1 MREVVTVVCVPTAH
15 ISNPARDDPARLC
28 LKSYGGGSTVS
39 FEHGQVA
46 DLIIF
51 GYVQRSELVH
61 GRTYRSRAGNGSRMV
76 KEIEIVLVAQEGERA
91 LAFLSTVTEGKHV
104 TLPVTPDGGLTFSTK
119 HTVFDER
126 DPALKRRTFP
136 ILYETADYSL
146 LLAGKKGDY
155 FKNAP
160 LPRSS
165 RRDVVHKEIVRRPR
179 EGTEAG
185 KALSVSASRASES
198 FCSSG
203 LQLTA
208 PLPSRSRA
216 SGRTAI
222 LSRADFDPT

>member
-1 MREVVTVVCVPTAH
+1 MREVVTVVCVPTDH

-46 DLIIF
+46 DLIFF

-165 RRDVVHKEIVRRPR
+165 RCLL
-179 EGTEAG
+179 A
-185 KALSVSASRASES
+185 
-198 FCSSG
+198 FCS
-203 LQLTA
+203 QLAGA
-208 PLPSRSRA
+208 PRKGAGRNGAVTDSLWRVDAESADASLRVSHIQTRRSRS
-216 SGRTAI
+216 T
-222 LSRADFDPT
+222 LMHCC